1 MQPGPTSLITHFAGV
16 PDPRISPAKRHKL
29 LDIII
34 IAICAIICGAD
45 TWVDVALFGQAKRKW
60 FATFLELP
68 AGIPAHDAFGRM
80 FAKLDPDAFQKSF
93 IAWTAALAHLTSGR
107 LVNIDGKTS
116 RHSYDKARGRGA
128 IHMVSAWVSANRLV
142 LGATKVDSK
151 SNEITAIPELLKLIE
166 VTGGIVTIDAMG
178 CQQDIAEEIIAQGA
192 DYVLAVKGNQ
202 GNLYRDIMGLFNQ
215 APLPAHS
222 FTQATGAGHGRDE
235 VRYCSVITDPALLAT
250 IRGKDAWKNLGS
262 VVRVTNVRRVGKDR
276 RTVAE
281 RFFISS
287 LITDAKQML
296 QAIRGHWGVENS
308 LHWVLDIAF
317 REDESRVRKDHGP
330 ENFAIMRH
338 IALNLLKQD
347 LVTQAGIKAKRLL
360 AGWDEEYLLGLL
372 MR

>member
-16 PDPRISPAKRHKL
+16 PDPRISPAKQHKL

-45 TWVDVALFGQAKRKW
+45 TWVDVALFGRAKRKW

-68 AGIPAHDAFGRM
+68 SGVPAHDTFGRV
-80 FAKLDPDAFQKSF
+80 FAKLDPRAFQESF
-93 IAWTAALAHLTSGR
+93 IAWTSALAQITSGR

-116 RHSYDKARGRGA
+116 RHSYDKAAGRGA

-142 LGATKVDSK
+142 LGATKVDAK
-151 SNEITAIPELLKLIE
+151 SNEITAIPELLKLID
-166 VTGGIVTIDAMG
+166 VAGGIVTIDAMG
-178 CQQDIAEEIIAQGA
+178 CQQDIAAEIITQGA

-202 GNLYRDIMGLFNQ
+202 PKLYQDVMGLFKQ
-215 APLPAHS
+215 APLPAHG
-222 FTQATGAGHGRDE
+222 FTQTAGTGHGRDE
-235 VRYCSVITDPALLAT
+235 VRYCSVITDPVLLDT
-250 IRGKDAWKNLGS
+250 IRGKDAWKNLKS
-262 VVRVTNVRRVGKDR
+262 VVRVTDVRKVGKNK

-281 RFFISS
+281 RFFVSS
-287 LITDAKQML
+287 LITDAKHML
-296 QAIRGHWGVENS
+296 QAVRGHWGVENS

-317 REDESRVRKDHGP
+317 REDESRVRKDNGP
-330 ENFAIMRH
+330 ENFAMMRH